1 MITFAAVTKQFA
13 DGSYALK
20 DLSFAVDP
28 GELVVITG
36 PSGSGK
42 TSLMKLLTMEYEPT
56 AGEITFFDTPL
67 AQIPRNKVYRHR
79 RQIGVVFQD
88 YKLLPEY
95 NVWEN
100 IALPLFISGKPL
112 PEIES
117 RVTDLLKLVNITD
130 KAYLFPNQLS
140 GGEAQRVS
148 IARALATGPNVIF
161 ADEPTGN
168 LDPETSLGIAR
179 LLKTIND
186 LGTTVLFA
194 THDLGVLGALEGE
207 RHIELTKGVLTKD
220 NKPTAHK
227 SKSRKAATVPE
238 PATAV
243 TSAAVG
249 NAEPE
254 TPTTEPAPTNE
265 PTPSTKKARFQFKL
279 PSWPFKKT
287 APADQTETTVVT
299 MVVENLDL
307 DEPTDSHSKSDKTK
321 PKTKKTKDQDQVSKK

>member
-1 MITFAAVTKQFA
+1 
-13 DGSYALK
+13 
-20 DLSFAVDP
+20 
-28 GELVVITG
+28 
-36 PSGSGK
+36 
-42 TSLMKLLTMEYEPT
+42 MKLLTMEYEPT

-67 AQIPRNKVYRHR
+67 TQIPRNKVYQHR

-148 IARALATGPNVIF
+148 IARALATGPSVIF

-220 NKPTAHK
+220 NKPTAQK
-227 SKSRKAATVPE
+227 SKSKKSPTSPPAAAPAVEVAHEEVLTITADTSAPE
-238 PATAV
+238 P
-243 TSAAVG
+243 
-249 NAEPE
+249 
-254 TPTTEPAPTNE
+254 TTTN
-265 PTPSTKKARFQFKL
+265 KKARFQLKL
-279 PSWPFKKT
+279 PSWPFKKSASST
-287 APADQTETTVVT
+287 PPAAVVT
-299 MVVENLDL
+299 MVVEDL
-307 DEPTDSHSKSDKTK
+307 DVDEPVDAHAKSDKSK
-321 PKTKKTKDQDQVSKK
+321 AKAKKDKDKNQISKK